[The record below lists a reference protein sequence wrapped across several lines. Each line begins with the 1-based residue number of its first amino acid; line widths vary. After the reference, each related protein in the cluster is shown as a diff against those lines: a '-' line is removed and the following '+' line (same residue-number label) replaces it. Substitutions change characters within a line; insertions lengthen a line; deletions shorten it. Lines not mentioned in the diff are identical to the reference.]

1 MNERRLHNRVRVEMK
16 AAYRD
21 DEFMT
26 RMGRVI
32 NLSLGGMF
40 LETGGDV
47 PLDGFV
53 TASIDDGG
61 FGKVIHVRGQV
72 VRKVDSGVGI
82 VFTRVDAR
90 GIRNILTYL
99 GVSA

>member
-21 DEFMT
+21 DEFMNT
-26 RMGRVI
+26 HGEGDQPEPGRI
-32 NLSLGGMF
+32 F
-40 LETGGDV
+40 LETAGDV

-61 FGKVIHVRGQV
+61 FGKVIHVKGRWCA
-72 VRKVDSGVGI
+72 KVDSGVGI